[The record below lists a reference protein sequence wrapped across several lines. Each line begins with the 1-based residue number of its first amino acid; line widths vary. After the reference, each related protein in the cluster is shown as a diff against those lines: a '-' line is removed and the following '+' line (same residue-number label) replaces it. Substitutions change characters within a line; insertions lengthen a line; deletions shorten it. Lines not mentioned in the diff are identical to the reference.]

1 MSLSSFCLALSAA
14 LSCTGCMGCGQSKH
28 SGSLDAAAEAV
39 VTGTCIDAE
48 TGERVAGAKIEAPGG
63 KSAVSGRDGRFE
75 IRGLHAGDE
84 GELIARMSD
93 GRKAQNHLR
102 PLSPGTL
109 EVVLRLAPER

>member
-1 MSLSSFCLALSAA
+1 MSLSSFCLALAAA

-109 EVVLRLAPER
+109 EV